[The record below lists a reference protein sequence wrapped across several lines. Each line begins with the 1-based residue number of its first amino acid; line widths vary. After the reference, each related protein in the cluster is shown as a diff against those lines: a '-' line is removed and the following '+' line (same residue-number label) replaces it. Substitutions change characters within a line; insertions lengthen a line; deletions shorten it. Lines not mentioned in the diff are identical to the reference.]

1 METKWRSAACHR
13 DFCGEASCP
22 IPSRDTVHVS
32 CTVFIRP
39 DHWDHSYLA
48 SSSSK
53 ETPIIH
59 AKRFQTVW
67 ICSSSREVRQMEN
80 ELPVRGVRPRR
91 WGSQTMIS
99 FGVTWSTGAT
109 SSLEWWS
116 RRSDFIKG
124 IQCSKDRIAVILSNE
139 RKILR
144 EIFMFN
150 IHVRRISFFSILDG
164 RKISKFRS
172 YYLNSR
178 YEAFWFG
185 EQELLENKTFEKKN
199 YN

>member
-1 METKWRSAACHR
+1 MVRTRSRMHNLEIVYRERKVRTRGNKMEERRVSQRLLRRSLVSDPVSR
-13 DFCGEASCP
+13 YCP
-22 IPSRDTVHVS
+22 

-39 DHWDHSYLA
+39 DHWDHPYLA
-48 SSSSK
+48 SSSFK

-116 RRSDFIKG
+116 RRLVLAIRF
-124 IQCSKDRIAVILSNE
+124 
-139 RKILR
+139 
-144 EIFMFN
+144 
-150 IHVRRISFFSILDG
+150 
-164 RKISKFRS
+164 
-172 YYLNSR
+172 Y
-178 YEAFWFG
+178 
-185 EQELLENKTFEKKN
+185 
-199 YN
+199 

>member
-1 METKWRSAACHR
+1 
-13 DFCGEASCP
+13 
-22 IPSRDTVHVS
+22 
-32 CTVFIRP
+32 
-39 DHWDHSYLA
+39 
-48 SSSSK
+48 
-53 ETPIIH
+53 
-59 AKRFQTVW
+59 
-67 ICSSSREVRQMEN
+67 MEN

-99 FGVTWSTGAT
+99 FGVTWSTVLWNGGRDV
-109 SSLEWWS
+109 WYW
-116 RRSDFIKG
+116 RSDFIKG

-178 YEAFWFG
+178 YEAF
-185 EQELLENKTFEKKN
+185 
-199 YN
+199 